1 MAYDDKGKVIS
12 LIAGDT
18 LAAGIV
24 VYLNGTDHTVGIA
37 ITNTSFPIGVTA
49 DYANSGAAC
58 PVVISGI
65 AKCLV
70 AASCAAGEVVGM
82 STDGAGAIVGVAS
95 QNATATST
103 NVPVVGIA
111 LENGT
116 AGAYISVLIQPNA
129 K

>member
-1 MAYDDKGKVIS
+1 
-12 LIAGDT
+12 
-18 LAAGIV
+18 
-24 VYLNGTDHTVGIA
+24 
-37 ITNTSFPIGVTA
+37 
-49 DYANSGAAC
+49 
-58 PVVISGI
+58 
-65 AKCLV
+65 
-70 AASCAAGEVVGM
+70 M